1 MLNNF
6 FSPALMAVFTSNVL
20 LILTSLCFI
29 NRKLMLNIGYRVLA
43 LLIGLTILRFLF
55 PIELPISTNVNLPE
69 TISIFIVSLRHPFIQ
84 INSIGISI
92 WNIFVIVWF
101 SGIIIKCISF
111 IRLYGKAKFT
121 FLQGEDIA
129 YCEPY
134 KSMLER
140 ICLERSKKN
149 CFKIVR
155 LPNIQTVELFGF
167 VKPIILIPTWLEL
180 TDEDLY
186 ITLCHETAHFFHHD
200 LMIKYLVKIITIFYW
215 WNPFCH
221 IINKQLDVILEM
233 RIDDNLVASGTTS
246 LKKYHNCLLHSAE
259 KLIKYTE
266 KTKLTLSFASVSDD
280 ILVQRFEMLTKHK
293 ENYYKILSIFVT
305 LGMLFIY
312 CMSYVFIFEAYY
324 IPPSIRET
332 TQGIGDDNN
341 YIIENEAGSYDVY
354 IGNQYIETV
363 TSLKEFPADV
373 VIKQKEEKINDK
385 S

>member
-1 MLNNF
+1 MYNF
-6 FSPALMAVFTSNVL
+6 FSSTLMAVLTSNIL
-20 LILTSLCFI
+20 LILTSLCFK
-29 NRKLMLNIGYRVLA
+29 NRKLMLNIGYRLLA
-43 LLIGLTILRFLF
+43 LSIILTILRFLF
-55 PIELPISTNVNLPE
+55 PVEISICTNVNLPE
-69 TISIFIVSLRHPFIQ
+69 PVSIFFVILQHPFIQ
-84 INSIGISI
+84 INSMRISI
-92 WNIFVIVWF
+92 WNIFVIIWF
-101 SGIIIKCISF
+101 SGIIIKCISY
-111 IRLYGKAKFT
+111 IRLYSKAKIK
-121 FLQGEDIA
+121 FLQGEDIT

-140 ICLERSKKN
+140 ICLERGRKN
-149 CFKIVR
+149 CFKIVK

-186 ITLCHETAHFFHHD
+186 ITLCHETAHYFHHD
-200 LMIKYLVKIITIFYW
+200 LLIKYLVKIITICYW

-221 IINKQLDVILEM
+221 IIIEQLDVVLEM

-246 LKKYHNCLLHSAE
+246 LKKYLNCLLHIAE
-259 KLIKYTE
+259 KSIKHTE
-266 KTKLTLSFASVSDD
+266 KPELTLSFASVSDD

-312 CMSYVFIFEAYY
+312 CISYVFIFEAYY

-332 TQGIGDDNN
+332 TQGIGDENN
-341 YIIENEAGSYDVY
+341 YIIQNEAGTYDVY

-363 TSLKEFPADV
+363 TSLKGFPADA
-373 VIKQKEEKINDK
+373 VINQK
-385 S
+385 